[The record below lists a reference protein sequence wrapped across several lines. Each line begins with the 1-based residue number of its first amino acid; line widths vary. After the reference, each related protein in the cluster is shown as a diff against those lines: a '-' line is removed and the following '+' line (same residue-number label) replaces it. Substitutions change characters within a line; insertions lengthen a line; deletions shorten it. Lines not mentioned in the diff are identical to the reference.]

1 MLVVGLAAAVAVAYR
16 VLRPALANPWTKWPL
31 LACLAAAFS
40 LAAWRLLVGFA
51 WPRLA
56 GYSRRQ
62 RVAWLALSLLAGWLL
77 VVVIPLPP
85 PLRLAADQSA
95 AAARPPHRPS
105 NANPSGDYTP
115 PPPDPNRRPA
125 LESGAFSLLDAV
137 AIAALVF
144 AGTVWLATRRGEEV
158 DKGERLPSP
167 FGRGAGGEGSGDDG
181 PKIIDAGVN
190 RPHPSPLPEGEGT
203 GRDRWAWL
211 RYALPCAAAWSYYL
225 KVCWPA
231 LMSPDSFDQWRQVV
245 ENNYVDRH
253 PVFHTFHI
261 WLITRVWDSPAAVA
275 AVQICAA
282 SALVGWG
289 LAIMRRLGMPRGLA
303 WATSILCAVAPALG
317 GMVVTLW
324 KDIAYGLAVLAL
336 TLLVLQMVDRGGAWL
351 ERKRHVLLLG
361 LVAALVAL
369 YRYNGPPVALATLAI
384 LAFAYR
390 GHWRQV
396 AVAAALAVGIF
407 FTVRGPLYQAVG
419 VQPPEAGLAYQPF
432 TFQIAAHL
440 AYGTPT
446 SPDEKQLLAHVHPLV
461 NDRWPYNPHHL
472 GALWGS
478 PQFSIAGLTEHRYE
492 VARLCISLMLRRP
505 QVSLLHMA
513 DSSDLIWR
521 IRYPE
526 GSFAETL
533 YVWLNGKT
541 PGRLDP
547 DMRLI
552 RCPQSYSLTKP
563 LWGRTPPGLFTSPEG
578 RVGWLLWR
586 PALLTYL
593 LLLGAVI
600 AALRSRNRRYLLVA
614 MPVLVQS
621 LLLAPICP
629 TSCLRYQWSAYLAGL
644 LLSGFLLLG
653 VPRGEPGAAGEH

>member
-1 MLVVGLAAAVAVAYR
+1 M
-16 VLRPALANPWTKWPL
+16 
-31 LACLAAAFS
+31 
-40 LAAWRLLVGFA
+40 
-51 WPRLA
+51 A
-56 GYSRRQ
+56 G
-62 RVAWLALSLLAGWLL
+62 GLL

-85 PLRLAADQSA
+85 PLRLGTDRSA
-95 AAARPPHRPS
+95 RAARPPHQPS

-115 PPPDPNRRPA
+115 PPRDPNRMPSLKRA
-125 LESGAFSLLDAV
+125 VFSLLDSLLLG
-137 AIAALVF
+137 ALMF
-144 AGTVWLATRRGEEV
+144 AGSIWLATRRGEEA
-158 DKGERLPSP
+158 DKGEKLPSP
-167 FGRGAGGEGSGDDG
+167 FGRGAGGEGGG
-181 PKIIDAGVN
+181 GGAPKIMDTAAKC
-190 RPHPSPLPEGEGT
+190 PHPSPLPEREGTGQHSFRPEGEGT
-203 GRDRWAWL
+203 GPGRWAWF
-211 RYALPCAAAWSYYL
+211 RYALPCAAVWSYYL
-225 KVCWPA
+225 AVCWPA
-231 LMSPDSFDQWRQVV
+231 LMSFDSFDQWWQVI
-245 ENNYVDRH
+245 EHNYVDEQ

-275 AVQICAA
+275 AVQILAA

-303 WATSILCAVAPALG
+303 WSTSILCAAAPAVG

-324 KDIAYGLAVLAL
+324 KDIAYGLALLAM
-336 TLLVLQMVDRGGAWL
+336 TLLVLQMVEGGGAWL
-351 ERKRHVLLLG
+351 KRKRHVLLLG

-407 FTVRGPLYQAVG
+407 LAVRGPLYRAVG
-419 VQPPEAGLAYQPF
+419 VQPPQAGLAYQPF
-432 TFQIAAHL
+432 TYQIAAHL

-446 SPDEKQLLAHVHPLV
+446 TAEEKRVLAYVHPLV

-478 PQFSIAGLTEHRYE
+478 AKFSLSGLSEHRYE
-492 VARLCISLMLRRP
+492 VARICFSLMLRRP
-505 QVSLLHMA
+505 RVSLLHMA

-541 PGRLDP
+541 PTRLDP
-547 DMRLI
+547 EMRLTP
-552 RCPQSYSLTKP
+552 RPKSLNSTKP
-563 LWGRTPPGLFTSPEG
+563 LWGWPPPGLCTLPEG
-578 RVGWLLWR
+578 RLGWLLWR

-621 LLLAPICP
+621 VLLAPICP
-629 TSCLRYQWSAYLAGL
+629 TSCLRYQWSAYLTGL

-653 VPRGEPGAAGEH
+653 VPRQNGGQTPCAVR